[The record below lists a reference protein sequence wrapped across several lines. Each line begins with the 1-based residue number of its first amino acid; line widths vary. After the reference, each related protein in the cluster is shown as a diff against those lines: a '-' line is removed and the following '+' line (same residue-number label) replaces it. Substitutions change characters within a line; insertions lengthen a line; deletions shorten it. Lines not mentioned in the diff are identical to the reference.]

1 VKATAFEEKAKETTV
16 VVKEDPTSP
25 KRPKPGNIASRV
37 AGLNIDP
44 TKLKQGA
51 YDAAKMKKK
60 EDEAKAKSVS
70 PRGVTAEEVF
80 STPSHEMNSDAL
92 MNRSTVKSKRRPRT
106 RKEAGVNENPDYGP
120 GAEEVS
126 PRRYTAVSPQEASHK
141 PEEPHQE
148 RTSCCTIM

>member
-60 EDEAKAKSVS
+60 KKMKQK
-70 PRGVTAEEVF
+70 
-80 STPSHEMNSDAL
+80 PSQSLHVGSL
-92 MNRSTVKSKRRPRT
+92 QKKCSLHLPKK
-106 RKEAGVNENPDYGP
+106 
-120 GAEEVS
+120 
-126 PRRYTAVSPQEASHK
+126 
-141 PEEPHQE
+141 
-148 RTSCCTIM
+148 